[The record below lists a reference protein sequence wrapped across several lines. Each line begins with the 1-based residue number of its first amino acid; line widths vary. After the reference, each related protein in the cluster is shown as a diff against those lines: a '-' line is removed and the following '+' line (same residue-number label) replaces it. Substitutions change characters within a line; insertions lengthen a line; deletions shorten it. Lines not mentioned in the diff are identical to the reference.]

1 MCLVGFWA
9 KLADEAGLEPK
20 ITAMFSVIHQTSY
33 AVSKYTYR
41 VYKVPLMQFSLDG
54 FHKQVFILIFI
65 SMITLKRFFCVCVLF
80 EETLISV

>member
-33 AVSKYTYR
+33 AVSKYTYAIFTSRISQTR
-41 VYKVPLMQFSLDG
+41 VYFD
-54 FHKQVFILIFI
+54 FHINDN
-65 SMITLKRFFCVCVLF
+65 T
-80 EETLISV
+80 